1 MFRLAGVNLNNNNN
15 NNMAVNN
22 SEMKNRLKKTIPL
35 AGRYN
40 LSESLDI
47 SLPQQSMPIQVRVQ
61 DQ

>member
-1 MFRLAGVNLNNNNN
+1 
-15 NNMAVNN
+15 
-22 SEMKNRLKKTIPL
+22 MKNRLKKTIPL